1 MSVIVNNLTK
11 RFGDQLAVDHI
22 NFQVEKGTILGFL
35 GPNGAGKTT
44 TMKMLTSFIKPSEG
58 SASICGIDIV
68 NDPMGIRKH
77 IGYLPEHNPLYKT
90 MYVREYLEFV
100 AGLHKI
106 TKPLHRIKSLIEMT
120 GLGLE
125 QHKKISMLSK
135 GYRQRVGLA
144 QAIIHDPEV
153 LILDEPTSGLDPNQL
168 KEIRQLISTL
178 GKEKTV
184 IFSSHILQEVQALC
198 DRVLIIHHGKLVADD
213 SIDHLQHIIKKDTII
228 RLEIL
233 QEVNAQDFK
242 SVNGIKKVKSLS
254 KHKFELICDS
264 KNDIRKEVFN
274 FVVTKQWTLLT
285 MHEIENSMEDVFQI
299 LTKEKA

>member
-11 RFGDQLAVDHI
+11 RFGDQAAVDHI
-22 NFQVEKGTILGFL
+22 SFEVGKGTILGFL

-44 TMKMLTSFIKPSEG
+44 TMKMLTSFILPTEG
-58 SASICGIDIV
+58 TASICDLDIIK
-68 NDPMGIRKH
+68 DPMGIRKH
-77 IGYLPEHNPLYKT
+77 IGYLPENNPLYKT

-106 TKPLHRIKSLIEMT
+106 SKPMSRIKSLIEMT

-125 QHKKISMLSK
+125 QHKKISALSK

-168 KEIRQLISTL
+168 KEIRHLIYTL

-198 DRVLIIHHGKLVADD
+198 DRVLIIHKGKLVADD
-213 SIDHLQHIIKKDTII
+213 SIDHLQHMIKKNSIV
-228 RLEIL
+228 RLEVL
-233 QEVNAQDFK
+233 QVVDPKQFK
-242 SVNGIKKVKSLS
+242 SIDGVQQVKIID
-254 KHKFELICDS
+254 KHNFELICDS
-264 KNDIRKEVFN
+264 KKDLRKEIFN
-274 FVVTKQWTLLT
+274 YMVSKEWTLLA
-285 MHEIENSMEDVFQI
+285 MNEIENSMEDVFQI
-299 LTKEKA
+299 LTQEKV